1 MGLIA
6 PPIAFQAEWP
16 PFMYFASKPASRS
29 MMAVLQPKLDNAMK
43 FGVAVLTEDEW
54 FKIVGRPR

>member
-1 MGLIA
+1 
-6 PPIAFQAEWP
+6 
-16 PFMYFASKPASRS
+16 MYFASKPASRS

-43 FGVAVLTEDEW
+43 FVVAVLTEDEW